1 MGVSFFINDKNAR
14 RSSIVIDVTV
24 DGTRIRLRTGIQI
37 ETLHWDA
44 KKCFVKAYQ
53 GKNVT
58 TNIIRKLREMERSV
72 MEHVEQYKY
81 GKPKLSYLELE
92 EKLNEL
98 NDNPKT
104 KYNKL
109 KKSGVRPSGDSLL
122 AFTDLFINDCEAG
135 VRLSPKKKKLKPQT
149 LSSFKTTRKMLA
161 SFFNKKNW
169 DLKSNICKN

>member
-37 ETLHWDA
+37 ETVHWDA
-44 KKCFVKAYQ
+44 KKGFIKSYQ
-53 GKNVT
+53 GKSVT
-58 TNIIRKLREMERSV
+58 TNIIRTLREKEVSIMELI
-72 MEHVEQYKY
+72 EQYKY

-104 KYNKL
+104 KFNKL
-109 KKSGVRPSGDSLL
+109 KKTGVRPS
-122 AFTDLFINDCEAG
+122 
-135 VRLSPKKKKLKPQT
+135 
-149 LSSFKTTRKMLA
+149 
-161 SFFNKKNW
+161 
-169 DLKSNICKN
+169 

>member
-37 ETLHWDA
+37 ETMHWDA

-58 TNIIRKLREMERSV
+58 TNIIRKLREMELSV
-72 MEHVEQYKY
+72 MELVEQYKY

-104 KYNKL
+104 N
-109 KKSGVRPSGDSLL
+109 
-122 AFTDLFINDCEAG
+122 
-135 VRLSPKKKKLKPQT
+135 
-149 LSSFKTTRKMLA
+149 
-161 SFFNKKNW
+161 FNK
-169 DLKSNICKN
+169 DDILKIIDKLSNGFCFVSIVNFGLFGFTKELIRRIGMLDETFLFGEYEDNDFALRLNLLNIILDSC